1 MAKPLKIFLSI
12 VGGFF
17 ALVAIAA
24 VALPLILNPNNYKDD
39 AARATK
45 DATGRELQ
53 INGEID
59 LTIFPWLGASVKDV
73 TLANAEGFG
82 PEPFAQVA
90 EMNVA
95 VRLMP
100 LLFDQRVEV
109 SKVRIDGIALNL
121 AKNADGTDNWSDLAK
136 DETDGTATPAP
147 EQPEP
152 TTPDGK
158 PLAFSVGGIEIRNAT
173 FSYADKQ
180 TGAAYKVA
188 NLSLE
193 TGAIEPGD
201 PIDVTIGFIVNSAK
215 PQLESDVK
223 IAFTALTD
231 VDAGVHEIKDLKIDT
246 ESKGPAVP
254 GGAQKA
260 SVRGHARYDGKQG
273 TFAFSDG
280 VLEAAGLKLTTAIE
294 GYGLNSESPRLSG
307 KLATN
312 TFNPKDLAAS
322 FGAAL
327 PPTTDPKALTAA
339 SFAASIAGDPD
350 NAKLENLTLKLDQT
364 TATGGMTIRNLA
376 DPTIDF
382 ALKADRFDAD
392 RYLAPPTDAKASE
405 QQGDSG
411 SFKDTPIPIDAL
423 DAVNAQGTIEL
434 GALKLKNLDL
444 TQIRITLDAKK
455 GQAKTQQ
462 MTALLYG
469 GKITQ
474 TARLTHNSPWTY
486 DMKVGLDAINS
497 QPLLK
502 DLVGKSFL
510 SGLGDFSL
518 NVTSGGAT
526 VGAFLQALDG
536 NVGASFKQGALEGF
550 NLAQTIDGAKAMLR
564 GQPAAASDAPKRTEF
579 RDLKAGGKIQDGVL
593 DTDTFNVTG
602 TWYQL
607 GGDGKLNLVEQTID
621 YTLLPKFTSDQHK
634 DLAGLKVPIAVTGS
648 WYAPKVRVDLKGAA
662 KGAVK
667 EELKQQ
673 EEKVKEKARSKLDDY
688 LKRKLGPKPA
698 PAPAPA
704 PTEDKSATPPA
715 ESAPAEPAPAPGPE
729 SGEEPKTETP
739 PPEGQ

>member
-1 MAKPLKIFLSI
+1 MAKPLKIFLWI
-12 VGGFF
+12 VFSLF
-17 ALVAIAA
+17 ALVMIVAI
-24 VALPLILNPNNYKDD
+24 ALPLILDPNNYKDD
-39 AARATK
+39 AAKATMEQ
-45 DATGRELQ
+45 TGRELK
-53 INGEID
+53 INGDIE
-59 LTIFPWLGASVKDV
+59 LTVFPWLGASVKDV
-73 TLANAEGFG
+73 TLANAPGFG

-90 EMNVA
+90 ELNVG

-100 LLFDQRVEV
+100 LLFDRRVEV

-121 AKNADGTDNWSDLAK
+121 AKNADGTNNWSDLAK
-136 DETDGTATPAP
+136 DDQAEPGTPPP
-147 EQPEP
+147 EQPKAP
-152 TTPDGK
+152 PGK
-158 PLAFSVGGIEIRNAT
+158 PMEFSVGGVEIRNAT
-173 FSYADKQ
+173 FTYTDKQ
-180 TGAAYKVA
+180 SGDAFKIA
-188 NLSLE
+188 NLGVE
-193 TGAIEPGD
+193 TGAIELGK
-201 PIDVTIGFIVNSAK
+201 PIDVKIGFVANSAK
-215 PQLESDVK
+215 PQLESQVK
-223 IAFTALTD
+223 IAFTVLSDLEAQ
-231 VDAGVHEIKDLKIDT
+231 VHEIKDLEVDT
-246 ESKGPAVP
+246 DSRGPAVP
-254 GGAQKA
+254 GGSQKA

-273 TFAFSDG
+273 TFAFSEG
-280 VLEAAGLKLTTAIE
+280 VLEAAGLKLTAALE
-294 GYGLNSESPRLSG
+294 GAGLNTEAPTLSG

-327 PPTTDPKALTAA
+327 PPTTDPNALTSA
-339 SFAASIAGDPD
+339 SFAASIAGDPQ

-382 ALKADRFDAD
+382 ALKADTFDAD
-392 RYLAPPTDAKASE
+392 RYLAPPTEEEKKA
-405 QQGDSG
+405 QNAPGGG
-411 SFKDTPIPIDAL
+411 SFKETKIPIDAL
-423 DAVNAQGTIEL
+423 DTVNAQGTIEL
-434 GALKLKNLDL
+434 GSLKLKNLSF

-455 GQAKTQQ
+455 GQAKIQQ

-469 GKITQ
+469 GRITQ
-474 TARLTHNSPWTY
+474 TARLTRNSPWQY

-518 NVTSGGAT
+518 DVSSTGET

-536 NVGASFKQGALEGF
+536 NVGASFQKGAIEGF
-550 NLAQTIDGAKAMLR
+550 NLAQTIDNAKAMLR
-564 GQPAAASDAPKRTEF
+564 GTPAAASDEPKRTEF

-621 YTLLPKFTSDQHK
+621 YTLLPKFTSDRHK
-634 DLAGLKVPIAVTGS
+634 DLAGLKVPITVAGS
-648 WYAPKVRVDLKGAA
+648 WYAPKIRVDLKGAA

-673 EEKVKEKARSKLDDY
+673 EEKVKEKAKSKLDDF
-688 LKRKLGPKPA
+688 LKKKLAPKPA
-698 PAPAPA
+698 PAE
-704 PTEDKSATPPA
+704 TK
-715 ESAPAEPAPAPGPE
+715 PAEPAPAPA
-729 SGEEPKTETP
+729 EEPKAEPATAP

>member
-1 MAKPLKIFLSI
+1 MAKPFKIFLWI
-12 VGGFF
+12 VFGFV
-17 ALVAIAA
+17 ALIAIAA
-24 VALPLILNPNNYKDD
+24 IALPLILNPNNYKDD

-45 DATGRELQ
+45 DKTGRELA
-53 INGEID
+53 INGDIK

-73 TLANAEGFG
+73 TLGNAPGFG

-100 LLFDQRVEV
+100 LLFDNRVEV
-109 SKVRIDGIALNL
+109 SKIRIDGIALNL
-121 AKNADGTDNWSDLAK
+121 ARNADGTNNWSDLAK
-136 DETDGTATPAP
+136 DEGATETETQTPETPAP
-147 EQPEP
+147 DGQPLE
-152 TTPDGK
+152 
-158 PLAFSVGGIEIRNAT
+158 FSVGGVEIKNAT
-173 FSYADKQ
+173 FTYTDKQ
-180 TGAAYKVA
+180 SGDAFTIADLAF
-188 NLSLE
+188 E
-193 TGAIEPGD
+193 TGAIKPGD
-201 PIDVTIGFIVNSAK
+201 PIDVKIGFKATSAK
-215 PQLESDVK
+215 PQLESEVK
-223 IAFTALTD
+223 IAFTALSD
-231 VDAGVHEIKDLKIDT
+231 VEAQVHEIKDLKIDT
-246 ESKGPAVP
+246 DSKGPAVP
-254 GGAQKA
+254 GGSQKA
-260 SVRGHARYDGKQG
+260 SVRGHVRYDGKQG

-280 VLEAAGLKLTTAIE
+280 ALEAAGLKLTAALQ
-294 GYGLNSESPRLSG
+294 GAGLNGEQPSLSG
-307 KLATN
+307 QLSTN

-339 SFAASIAGDPD
+339 SFAASIAGDPA
-350 NAKLENLTLKLDQT
+350 NARLENLTLKLDQT
-364 TATGGMTIRNLA
+364 TATGGMTIRNLS

-382 ALKADRFDAD
+382 ALKADTFDAD
-392 RYLAPPTDAKASE
+392 RYLAPPTAEQAPEQPDA
-405 QQGDSG
+405 GG

-434 GALKLKNLDL
+434 GALKLKNLSF
-444 TQIRITLDAKK
+444 TQIKITLDAKK

-474 TARLTHNSPWTY
+474 SARLTHNSPWKY
-486 DMKVGLDAINS
+486 DVKLGLDAINS
-497 QPLLK
+497 APLLK

-510 SGLGDFSL
+510 SGLGDLNL

-536 NVGASFKQGALEGF
+536 NVGASFAKGALEGF
-550 NLAQTIDGAKAMLR
+550 NLGQTIDSAKAMLR
-564 GQPAAASDAPKRTEF
+564 GEPAAASDAPKRTEF

-621 YTLLPKFTSDQHK
+621 YTLLPKFTGDKYK
-634 DLAGLKVPIAVTGS
+634 DLAGAKVPIVVSGS
-648 WYAPKVRVDLKGAA
+648 WYAPKIKVDLKGAA
-662 KGAVK
+662 KGVVK

-688 LKRKLGPKPA
+688 LKRKLAPKEPKPA

-704 PTEDKSATPPA
+704 EGEAQ
-715 ESAPAEPAPAPGPE
+715 PAPAPAP
-729 SGEEPKTETP
+729 SEEPKTETP
-739 PPEGQ
+739 PPSQ